1 MISAIYSLESA
12 GPLTIGVDRGRRQ
25 DQTLM
30 SIATRIISPLRRMPA
45 LLAFLAV
52 AGCAS
57 GGTSLAANADYERDR
72 RMFIAGYEDIDQYYI
87 IKEDL
92 GNLTVGGLSA
102 LASIDQK
109 ISVKRA
115 DDKVDLDY
123 GGATAAS
130 FVVTSGFDADDW
142 AVLTAGALVSARKV
156 SPAIAKASS
165 EAVYQAIFNG
175 MLARLD
181 QFSRYAGHDAAAEN
195 RATREGFGGIGVR
208 IAVEDGKVR
217 VVSVMHYTPAERA
230 GLHTDD
236 IITAIDGTPTKGLDQ
251 QAVVTMLRGA
261 DDSRVMLTV
270 QRGTVDKPMSF
281 AVTRAHV
288 VPETVTYRREGDIAY
303 IKMYGFNQGT
313 ADSLRRELDNA
324 RGDMGENMRGIV
336 LDLRGNPGGLLDQAV
351 AVSDMFLNSGRIV
364 STHGRNP
371 DSHQYFEATPGDV
384 IDGLPIAVLINGNS
398 ASASEIVAAAL
409 QDNDRAVVIGS
420 NSYGKGTVQELRR
433 LPNDG
438 ELTLTW
444 ARFHAPSG
452 YTLHHVGVL
461 PSICTNKDDEDAT
474 QLLADLGS
482 GKLPP
487 LPVAQRNATSPD
499 DTPGLDKI
507 RAACPVYH
515 AERAVDLEVAIRL
528 LTQPR
533 LYARAV
539 ALADPGKTSATLPS
553 ADLTPP

>member
-1 MISAIYSLESA
+1 MSL
-12 GPLTIGVDRGRRQ
+12 
-25 DQTLM
+25 
-30 SIATRIISPLRRMPA
+30 ATQLISPLRRMPA

-52 AGCAS
+52 AGCTT
-57 GGTSLAANADYERDR
+57 GGSSLAANADYERDK
-72 RMFIAGYEDIDQYYI
+72 RMFTAGYEDIDQYYI

-109 ISVKRA
+109 ISVQRK
-115 DDKVDLDY
+115 DGKLDLDY
-123 GGATAAS
+123 GGVPAAS
-130 FVVTSGFDADDW
+130 FAVTDSFEADDW
-142 AVLTAGALVSARKV
+142 ANLTAEALVTARTV
-156 SPAIAKASS
+156 SPAVAKASS
-165 EAVYQAIFNG
+165 EAVYQAVFNG

-217 VVSVMHYTPAERA
+217 VVSVMHYTPAERV
-230 GLHTDD
+230 GLHADD
-236 IITAIDGTPTKGLDQ
+236 IIIGIDGKPTKGLDQ
-251 QAVVTMLRGA
+251 QAVVNMLRVP
-261 DDSRVMLTV
+261 DDSRVLLSV
-270 QRGTVDKPMSF
+270 QRGTQDKPLAF

-303 IKMYGFNQGT
+303 IRLYGFNQGT
-313 ADSLRRELDNA
+313 ADSLRREIDNA
-324 RGDMGENMRGIV
+324 RSDMGDNLRGVV

-351 AVSDMFLNSGRIV
+351 AVSDLFLNGGRIV

-371 DSHQYFEATPGDV
+371 DSHQYFEATPGDMLN
-384 IDGLPIAVLINGNS
+384 GLPVAVLINGNS

-461 PSICTNKDDEDAT
+461 PSICTTKGDEDAT
-474 QLLADLGS
+474 ALMADLS
-482 GKLPP
+482 AGKLPA
-487 LPVAQRNATSPD
+487 LPVEQRSVTSPD
-499 DTPGLDKI
+499 DIPGLDKI
-507 RAACPVYH
+507 RAVCPVDH
-515 AERAVDLEVAIRL
+515 GEPTVDLDVALRIL
-528 LTQPR
+528 EQPR
-533 LYARAV
+533 LYTRAI
-539 ALADPGKTSATLPS
+539 ALAEPISKSSATLP
-553 ADLTPP
+553 AEDPTPP

>member
-1 MISAIYSLESA
+1 
-12 GPLTIGVDRGRRQ
+12 
-25 DQTLM
+25 M
-30 SIATRIISPLRRMPA
+30 SIATRLISPLRRMPA

-52 AGCAS
+52 AGCAN
-57 GGTSLAANADYERDR
+57 GGSSLAANVDYNRDR

-87 IKEDL
+87 LKEDL

-102 LASIDQK
+102 LASIDPK
-109 ISVKRA
+109 IAVERKNA
-115 DDKVDLDY
+115 KIDLVY
-123 GGATAAS
+123 AGTTAAS
-130 FVVTSGFDADDW
+130 YVVSDNFDADDW
-142 AVLTAGALVSARKV
+142 AVLTAGAMVTARKV
-156 SPAIAKASS
+156 SPAIDKAGS

-181 QFSRYAGHDAAAEN
+181 QFSRYAGHDAAMEN
-195 RATREGFGGIGVR
+195 RASREGFGGIGVR

-217 VVSVMHYTPAERA
+217 VVSVMHYTPAERV
-230 GLHTDD
+230 GLHADD
-236 IITAIDGTPTKGLDQ
+236 IITAIDGAPTKGLDQ
-251 QAVVTMLRGA
+251 QAVVGMLRGP
-261 DDSRVMLTV
+261 DDSRVLLTV
-270 QRGTVDKPMSF
+270 QRGKNDKLLSF

-303 IKMYGFNQGT
+303 FRLYGFNQGT
-313 ADSLRRELDNA
+313 ADSLRREIDNA
-324 RGDMGENMRGIV
+324 RSDMGDSMRGIV

-351 AVSDMFLNSGRIV
+351 AVSDMFLESGRIV

-371 DSHQYFEATPGDV
+371 DSHQFFEATSGDV
-384 IDGLPIAVLINGNS
+384 LDGLPIAVLINGNS

-474 QLLADLGS
+474 QLLAALGA

-487 LPVAQRNATSPD
+487 LPVEQRNATSPE
-499 DTPGLDKI
+499 DTAGLDKI

-515 AERAVDLEVAIRL
+515 SERAVDLQVALRL
-528 LTQPR
+528 LNQPR

-539 ALADPGKTSATLPS
+539 ALAEPIGKASATLPDLS
-553 ADLTPP
+553 LTPP

>member
-1 MISAIYSLESA
+1 
-12 GPLTIGVDRGRRQ
+12 
-25 DQTLM
+25 M
-30 SIATRIISPLRRMPA
+30 SIATRLISPLRRMPA

-52 AGCAS
+52 AGCTN
-57 GGTSLAANADYERDR
+57 GGSSLAANVDYDRDR

-87 IKEDL
+87 LKEDL

-102 LASIDQK
+102 LAAIDPK
-109 ISVKRA
+109 IAVQRKDA
-115 DDKVDLDY
+115 KIYLVY
-123 GGATAAS
+123 AGTTAAS
-130 FVVTSGFDADDW
+130 FVATDNFDADDW
-142 AVLTAGALVSARKV
+142 AVLTAGALVTARKV
-156 SPAIAKASS
+156 SPAIDKAGS
-165 EAVYQAIFNG
+165 EAVYRAIFNG

-181 QFSRYAGHDAAAEN
+181 QFSRYAGRDAALEN

-217 VVSVMHYTPAERA
+217 VVSVMHYTPAERV
-230 GLHTDD
+230 GLHADD
-236 IITAIDGTPTKGLDQ
+236 IITAIDGAPTKGLDQ
-251 QAVVTMLRGA
+251 QAVVGMLRGP
-261 DDSRVMLTV
+261 DDSRVLLTV
-270 QRGTVDKPMSF
+270 QRGTNNKPLSF

-303 IKMYGFNQGT
+303 IRMYGFNQGT
-313 ADSLRRELDNA
+313 ADSLRREIDSA
-324 RGDMGENMRGIV
+324 RSDIGDNMRGVV

-351 AVSDMFLNSGRIV
+351 AVSDMFLRSGRIV

-371 DSHQYFEATPGDV
+371 DSHQVFEATSGDV
-384 IDGLPIAVLINGNS
+384 INGLPIAVLINGNS

-474 QLLADLGS
+474 QLLADLGA

-487 LPVAQRNATSPD
+487 LPVEQRNATSPD
-499 DTPGLDKI
+499 DTAGLDKI
-507 RAACPVYH
+507 RSACPVYH
-515 AERAVDLEVAIRL
+515 LERTVDLQVALRL

-539 ALADPGKTSATLPS
+539 ALAEPIGKASATLPDLS
-553 ADLTPP
+553 LTPP